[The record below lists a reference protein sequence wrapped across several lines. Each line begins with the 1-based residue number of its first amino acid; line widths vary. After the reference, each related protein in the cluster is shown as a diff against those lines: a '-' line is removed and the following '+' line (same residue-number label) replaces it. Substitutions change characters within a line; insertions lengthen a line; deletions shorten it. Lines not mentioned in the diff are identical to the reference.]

1 MHALSPSEQ
10 PYISVSCQCKP
21 GRYFASRAVVSLIV
35 LIFKQAWNLVHPR
48 RAYICTAWTNRVH
61 VQTHAGRARR
71 RTALQKY
78 MTLHSYDVYLIV
90 LLSSGVA
97 LSYNVVHSLM
107 IQHTS
112 AVATTVIGEV
122 RCPHV
127 GVNGILVVGFWGMAS
142 VVLTWCTRS

>member
-1 MHALSPSEQ
+1 MSFIACTLVIPLPHVWHGLYIAHHA
-10 PYISVSCQCKP
+10 
-21 GRYFASRAVVSLIV
+21 
-35 LIFKQAWNLVHPR
+35 QADS
-48 RAYICTAWTNRVH
+48 
-61 VQTHAGRARR
+61 
-71 RTALQKY
+71 LQKY

-122 RCPHV
+122 RR
-127 GVNGILVVGFWGMAS
+127 
-142 VVLTWCTRS
+142 LTRVRKGLGL

>member
-1 MHALSPSEQ
+1 MPRSWQGL
-10 PYISVSCQCKP
+10 YIA
-21 GRYFASRAVVSLIV
+21 YFA
-35 LIFKQAWNLVHPR
+35 QADS
-48 RAYICTAWTNRVH
+48 
-61 VQTHAGRARR
+61 
-71 RTALQKY
+71 LQKY

-122 RCPHV
+122 RCLSQV
-127 GVNGILVVGFWGMAS
+127 RKGFRVVD
-142 VVLTWCTRS
+142 

>member
-1 MHALSPSEQ
+1 MACTPVTPLPHVWQRL
-10 PYISVSCQCKP
+10 YIAHP
-21 GRYFASRAVVSLIV
+21 A
-35 LIFKQAWNLVHPR
+35 QADS
-48 RAYICTAWTNRVH
+48 
-61 VQTHAGRARR
+61 
-71 RTALQKY
+71 LQKY

-122 RCPHV
+122 RCPNQ
-127 GVNGILVVGFWGMAS
+127 GRKGFRIIG
-142 VVLTWCTRS
+142 